1 VSDVEQLCIKLMD
14 MPSVTHRG
22 IVSSSGY
29 TAAAQTKAGRHGVEL
44 YALREWTRPLQEQFP
59 ALTMQGTAAECF
71 PMEKCLLCWQ
81 NHQLALVAREAKG
94 NFSVQDEAEV
104 FDSRGAP
111 HARFANFGVY
121 KHELLLRS
129 TEVLFALEPAVSVL
143 RIFSVPLSAPEVP
156 AGPAWPHTH
165 TIDVSGDGVHVKNSS
180 GLHKLD
186 VVTINGH
193 LQWQRSTDK
202 PAYYVIE
209 RTSDGTA
216 FAGALISKD
225 LREGQMTGLVFSP
238 KTREIGIHFVRLA
251 EKHHNAIRKLK
262 LNPARGEG

>member
-1 VSDVEQLCIKLMD
+1 MI
-14 MPSVTHRG
+14 H
-22 IVSSSGY
+22 
-29 TAAAQTKAGRHGVEL
+29 HGVEL
-44 YALREWTRPLQEQFP
+44 YVLREWTRPLQEQFP

-71 PMEKCLLCWQ
+71 PMKKCLLCWQ
-81 NHQLALVAREAKG
+81 NHQLALVAREATG
-94 NFSVQDEAEV
+94 NFSVQDEAAV

-111 HARFANFGVY
+111 HARFANFGAY

-143 RIFSVPLSAPEVP
+143 RIFPVPLSAPEVP

-165 TIDVSGDGVHVKNSS
+165 TLDVSEDGFYVKTSS
-180 GLHKLD
+180 GHHKLN
-186 VVTINGH
+186 VVTINGQ
-193 LQWQRSTDK
+193 LQWQRRTVK
-202 PAYYVIE
+202 PASYVIE
-209 RTSDGTA
+209 RASDGTA

-251 EKHHNAIRKLK
+251 DKHHNAIRKLK